1 MRKNILLFLL
11 LSFIL
16 SITALSQSQY
26 ISGEIRWKGLVKE
39 SGEDG
44 NITEYLYFEGAFTDI
59 PTQLPLYSESVT
71 IASYRSEINASF
83 DSVLFEPFSAEE
95 SAYLGSIQFNDQE
108 IEITTS
114 VVVDRK
120 VPSGIVS
127 FIPLR
132 YNDGT
137 GNYEK
142 LISFRIKIEITTNS
156 NFPARKSRNYA
167 EHSVLSSGLWIK
179 IKTGKSGIYKI
190 GYSDLESFGIDPAS
204 INPKMIRIYGNA
216 GGMLPEANDKFRYD
230 DLQEN
235 AIQVFGEDDGVF
247 NQDDYIL
254 FYGMNPNVW
263 QNILGFF
270 TCYVNYYDDYNYYY
284 LTISAEPGKRLQTEP
299 SLTSNP
305 THYVTKYNDYQVVED
320 EEINLI
326 QSGKVW
332 YGDVFGEITEREY
345 HFIFPNIAGSD
356 PVIIKTEVA
365 NRSFENELMA
375 LQVNDD
381 LNDTMIL
388 TLVSPSSTKY
398 AQKKKKTLTYYS
410 NNTDINVEFK
420 YLPSTLSSIAWLNY
434 IMVNASSNL
443 KFENGQL
450 MFRQLSSVM
459 DGAVSEFTVTNS
471 NPGLIVWDIT
481 NPIIPFKIEPESNA
495 GELLFTVRTDSL
507 REFITFDGSEYYTP
521 EFVETVDNQD
531 LHGDGPFDMVI
542 VSHPLFID
550 QANELAELHVS
561 RDSFEIKVVGTK
573 EIYNE
578 FSSGKQD
585 PSAIRDYMKM
595 LYDKYEGNEPRF
607 LVLFGDGSFDPKNR
621 YENNSN
627 FIPAFQ
633 NEESLVTASSFVI
646 DDFYGFLDESEGN
659 DGVGQLDIGIGRF
672 PVQTVED
679 AQIAIDKIN
688 LYLATTEPVFGTWRS
703 KICFIADDEDGNLH
717 LEQADSLADGV
728 GFIPKVYNEQKIYL
742 DAYPQV
748 KTPAGYR
755 YPAVTEAINDAVN
768 NGALIINYVGHG
780 GKAGWAHERILGSN
794 DIQDWTNVG
803 KLPVFITATCE
814 FTRFDEPELSTG
826 GEMVFLNPHGGGI
839 ALFTTTRLA
848 YAQSN
853 FTLNQRVYDAAFE
866 LVDGEYPYLGD
877 IIRRSKPPGQL
888 TTRNFILV
896 GDPALKM
903 AYSKYDVRTVKI
915 LNKSTQMA
923 TDTLQALDL
932 TYAEGEIIDASGNK
946 IADFNGKVY
955 ITVYDKPTR
964 YNTIGNDIYSYP
976 ITFYCQDKK
985 IWTGEAT
992 VTNGSFAFSFMMPKD
1007 IAYEYGA
1014 GKISYYAFS
1023 DDADAMGYNNEIII
1037 GGLNTEAISDT
1048 DGPGID
1054 LYLNDTSFVSGD
1066 QTHENPVMLAFIN
1079 DLSGINLSA
1088 GGIGHEISATLDSD
1102 YSNVMYLNEYYIQD
1116 IDSYQS
1122 GKITY
1127 PFYNLPDGL
1136 HTLTLKAWDNYN
1148 NPAEKTIEFVINQ
1161 GAVLALKQVKNFPNP
1176 FRFNTTFTFNH
1187 NSPGDELDIIL
1198 EIFDLA
1204 GKVILNYHST
1214 IEAES
1219 TSTPFFN
1226 WNGED
1231 GKGNRLKSGIYL
1243 YTVTIKDEQDAV
1255 SVQRQK
1261 LVLMD

>member
-1 MRKNILLFLL
+1 MRKNILLFIL

-16 SITALSQSQY
+16 SVTALSQF
-26 ISGEIRWKGLVKE
+26 ISGEIHWKGLVKE
-39 SGEDG
+39 SVENGTF
-44 NITEYLYFEGAFTDI
+44 NEYLYFEGAFTDI
-59 PTQLPLYSESVT
+59 ATRLPLYSQS
-71 IASYRSEINASF
+71 ISIGSHRSEISASF
-83 DSVLFEPFSAEE
+83 DSVLFEPCSAEE
-95 SAYLGSIQFNDQE
+95 SNYLSGIHFNDKE
-108 IEITTS
+108 IAINTS

-120 VPSGIVS
+120 VLLGIVS

-132 YNDGT
+132 FNNENGK
-137 GNYEK
+137 YEK
-142 LISFRIKIEITTNS
+142 LIYYRIKIDGTAIS
-156 NFPARKSRNYA
+156 NFPVVKSRIYA
-167 EHSVLSSGLWIK
+167 EHSVLSTGQWFK

-204 INPKMIRIYGNA
+204 LDPAKIRIFGNG

-235 AIQVFGEDDGVF
+235 AIRVVGEEDGVF
-247 NQDDYIL
+247 NQEDYIL
-254 FYGMNPNVW
+254 FYGMDPNVW
-263 QNILGFF
+263 QNVLGFF
-270 TCYVNYYDDYNYYY
+270 TYYVNYYDDYNYYY
-284 LTISAEPGKRLQTEP
+284 LTISAEPGKRLQTIL
-299 SLTSNP
+299 SVTSNP
-305 THYVTKYNDYQVVED
+305 SHYITKYNDYQVVEE

-332 YGDVFGEITEREY
+332 YGDVFGEINNREY
-345 HFIFPNIAGSD
+345 QFNFPNIVESD

-375 LQVNDD
+375 LQVNND

-388 TLVSPSSTKY
+388 TLVLPSSTKY

-410 NNTDINVEFK
+410 GNPDVNVKFE

-434 IMVNASSNL
+434 IMINASSNL

-450 MFRQLSSVM
+450 MFRQLSSVL
-459 DGAVSEFTVTNS
+459 DGAVSEFTITNS
-471 NPGLIVWDIT
+471 NPGLTVWDIT

-507 REFITFDGSEYYTP
+507 REFIAFDGSEYFTP

-550 QANELAELHVS
+550 QANELAELHAL
-561 RDSFEIKVVGTK
+561 RDNFQIKVVGTK

-585 PSAIRDYMKM
+585 AAAIRDYMKM

-607 LVLFGDGSFDPKNR
+607 LVLFGDGSFDPKDR

-633 NEESLVTASSFVI
+633 NEESWITASSFVI
-646 DDFYGFLDESEGN
+646 DDFYGFLDENEGN
-659 DGVGQLDIGIGRF
+659 DGIGQLDIGIGRF
-672 PVQTVED
+672 PVQTVEE
-679 AQIAIDKIN
+679 AQTAIDKIK
-688 LYLATTEPVFGTWRS
+688 LYMATTEPVFGTWRS

-717 LEQADSLADGV
+717 LEQADSLANGA
-728 GFIPKVYNEQKIYL
+728 GFIPELYNEQKIYL

-755 YPAVTEAINDAVN
+755 YPAVTEAINNAVN
-768 NGALIINYVGHG
+768 SGALIINYVGHG

-794 DIQDWTNVG
+794 DIQDWSNTG
-803 KLPVFITATCE
+803 KMPVFITATCE

-853 FTLNQRVYDAAFE
+853 FTVNQRVLDVAFN
-866 LVDGEYPYLGD
+866 LTDGEHPYLGD
-877 IIRRSKPPGQL
+877 IIKYSKPPGQL

-903 AYSKYDVRTVKI
+903 AYSTYNVRTVRI

-923 TDTLQALDL
+923 LDTLQALDL
-932 TYAEGEIIDASGNK
+932 IDAEGEITDAAGNK
-946 IADFNGKVY
+946 ITDFNGKVL
-955 ITVYDKPTR
+955 ISLYDKPTR
-964 YNTIGNDIYSYP
+964 YNTIGNDTYSYP
-976 ITFYCQDKK
+976 ITFLCQDKK
-985 IWTGEAT
+985 LWTGEAT
-992 VTNGSFAFSFMMPKD
+992 VTEGSFDFSFMMPRD
-1007 IAYEYGA
+1007 IAYEYGS

-1037 GGLNTEAISDT
+1037 GGININAVSDT
-1048 DGPGID
+1048 EGPQID
-1054 LYLNDTSFVSGD
+1054 LFLNDLTFVSGD

-1088 GGIGHEISATLDSD
+1088 GGIGHEISATLDND
-1102 YSNVMYLNEYYIQD
+1102 YSTMVYLNEYYVQD

-1148 NPAEKTIEFVINQ
+1148 NPAEKTIEFLINQ
-1161 GAVLALKQVKNFPNP
+1161 DAVLALNQVKNKPNP
-1176 FRFNTTFTFNH
+1176 FKNSTTFTFDH
-1187 NSPGDELDIIL
+1187 NSPGDQLDITL
-1198 EIFDLA
+1198 DVFDLA
-1204 GKVILNYHST
+1204 GRIVLNYHT
-1214 IEAES
+1214 KIVTAS
-1219 TSTPFFN
+1219 TSTPFFTWDGN
-1226 WNGED
+1226 D
-1231 GKGNRLKSGIYL
+1231 GKGNHLKSGIYL
-1243 YTVTIKDEQDAV
+1243 YTLIVTDEQKAV

>member
-1 MRKNILLFLL
+1 MRKNILLFIL
-11 LSFIL
+11 LSFIH
-16 SITALSQSQY
+16 SVTALSQF
-26 ISGEIRWKGLVKE
+26 ISSEIHWKGLVKE
-39 SGEDG
+39 SGENG
-44 NITEYLYFEGAFTDI
+44 IFTEYLYFEGAFTDI
-59 PTQLPLYSESVT
+59 PTQLPLYTES
-71 IASYRSEINASF
+71 ISIGSYNSEINASF
-83 DSVLFEPFSAEE
+83 DSVLFEPCSAEE
-95 SAYLGSIQFNDQE
+95 SNYLSGIQFRDRD
-108 IEITTS
+108 ITINTF

-120 VPSGIVS
+120 VPLGIIS
-127 FIPLR
+127 FLPLR
-132 YNDGT
+132 FNNEN

-142 LISFRIKIEITTNS
+142 LIFYRIKIDVTANS
-156 NFPARKSRNYA
+156 NYPVVKSRNYA
-167 EHSVLSSGLWIK
+167 EHSVLSSGQWIK

-190 GYSDLESFGIDPAS
+190 GYNDLESFGIDPAS
-204 INPKMIRIYGNA
+204 VNPTMIRIFGNG

-235 AIQVFGEDDGVF
+235 AIQVIGEDDGVF
-247 NQDDYIL
+247 NQGDYIL
-254 FYGMNPNVW
+254 FYGMDPNVW
-263 QNILGFF
+263 QNVLGYF
-270 TCYVNYYDDYNYYY
+270 TYYVNYYDDHNYYY
-284 LTISAEPGKRLQTEP
+284 LTISAEPGKRLQTVL
-299 SLTSNP
+299 SVASNP
-305 THYVTKYNDYQVVED
+305 SNYVTKYNDYQVVED

-332 YGDVFGEITEREY
+332 YGDVFGEINNREY
-345 HFIFPNIAGSD
+345 QFNFPNIVTSD

-375 LQVNDD
+375 LHVNND

-398 AQKKKKTLTYYS
+398 AQKKKKTLTYYTG
-410 NNTDINVEFK
+410 NTDVNVKFE

-443 KFENGQL
+443 KFDNGQL
-450 MFRQLSSVM
+450 MFRQLSSVL
-459 DGAVSEFTVTNS
+459 DGAVSEFTITNS
-471 NPGLIVWDIT
+471 NPGLMVWDIT

-495 GELLFTVRTDSL
+495 GELLFTVQTDSL
-507 REFITFDGSEYYTP
+507 REFVAFDGSEYYSP
-521 EFVETVDNQD
+521 EFVEMVDNQD

-550 QANELAELHVS
+550 QANELAALHVS

-585 PSAIRDYMKM
+585 PTAIRDYMKM

-633 NEESLVTASSFVI
+633 NEESWITASSFVI
-646 DDFYGFLDESEGN
+646 DDFYGFLDENEGN

-672 PVQTVED
+672 PVQTVEE
-679 AQIAIDKIN
+679 AQTAIDKIN

-717 LEQADSLADGV
+717 LEQADSLANGA
-728 GFIPKVYNEQKIYL
+728 GFIPELYNEQKIYL

-755 YPAVTEAINDAVN
+755 YPAVTEAINNAVN
-768 NGALIINYVGHG
+768 NGALIVNYVGHG

-803 KLPVFITATCE
+803 KMPVFITATCE

-853 FTLNQRVYDAAFE
+853 FTVNQRVLDAAFN
-866 LVDGEYPYLGD
+866 LTDGEHPYLGD
-877 IIRRSKPPGQL
+877 IIKHSKPPGQL

-903 AYSKYDVRTVKI
+903 AYSTYNVRTVKI

-923 TDTLQALDL
+923 SDTLQALDL
-932 TYAEGEIIDASGNK
+932 IYAEGEIIDEAGNK
-946 IADFNGKVY
+946 ITNFNGKVY
-955 ITVYDKPTR
+955 ITLYDKPTR
-964 YNTIGNDIYSYP
+964 YNTIGNDTYSYP
-976 ITFYCQDKK
+976 ITFLCQDKK

-992 VTNGSFAFSFMMPKD
+992 VTAGSFVFTFMMPKD
-1007 IAYEYGA
+1007 IAYEYGS
-1014 GKISYYAFS
+1014 GKISYYSFS
-1023 DDADAMGYNNEIII
+1023 NDADAMGYNNEIII
-1037 GGLNTEAISDT
+1037 GGINTNAVSDNE
-1048 DGPGID
+1048 GPQID
-1054 LYLNDTSFVSGD
+1054 LFLNDLTFVSGD
-1066 QTHENPVMLAFIN
+1066 QTHENPIMLAFIN

-1088 GGIGHEISATLDSD
+1088 GGIGHEILATLDND
-1102 YSNVMYLNEYYIQD
+1102 YSNVIYLSEYYVQD

-1122 GKITY
+1122 GKIYY

-1148 NPAEKTIEFVINQ
+1148 NPAEKTIEFLINQ
-1161 GAVLALKQVKNFPNP
+1161 NAVLALNQVKNSPNP
-1176 FRFNTTFTFNH
+1176 FKDQTTFSFDH
-1187 NSPGDELDIIL
+1187 NNPGDELDITL
-1198 EIFDLA
+1198 DIFDLA
-1204 GKVILNYHST
+1204 GRIVLNYHT
-1214 IEAES
+1214 KIVTES
-1219 TSTPFFN
+1219 TYTPFFI
-1226 WNGED
+1226 WNGND
-1231 GKGNRLKSGIYL
+1231 GKGNKLKSGIYL
-1243 YTVTIKDEQDAV
+1243 YTLIVTDEQKAV

-1261 LVLMD
+1261 LVLTD